1 MESWRIEE
9 NGIKISNEEAI
20 ERLKKDD
27 SKDELDKKINE
38 GLIGLL
44 QKGLIEAKI
53 LYDGQLAFRPKAEHF
68 DLIKHLLNK

>member
-53 LYDGQLAFRPKAEHF
+53 LYDSQLAFRPKAEHF
-68 DLIKHLLNK
+68 DSEDVRDD